1 MIKRVE
7 RISLIVQA
15 FSNFKEK
22 KSVHILLQDLNIM
35 RSRPRSNCHRKVI
48 GVEQLGQENRDFS
61 SYKLTNGVYLIN
73 PERGIELTNNKIQ

>member
-1 MIKRVE
+1 
-7 RISLIVQA
+7 
-15 FSNFKEK
+15 
-22 KSVHILLQDLNIM
+22 M